1 MIRHFCDTERCWL
14 DFEGICGWCNKTEA
28 QAQQDLDEDKAAD
41 ERFRQM
47 VKRMEAAA
55 RTDITD
61 D

>member
-14 DFEGICGWCNKTEA
+14 AFEEICSWCGKTEA
-28 QAQQDLDEDKAAD
+28 QAQQDLVEDKAAD